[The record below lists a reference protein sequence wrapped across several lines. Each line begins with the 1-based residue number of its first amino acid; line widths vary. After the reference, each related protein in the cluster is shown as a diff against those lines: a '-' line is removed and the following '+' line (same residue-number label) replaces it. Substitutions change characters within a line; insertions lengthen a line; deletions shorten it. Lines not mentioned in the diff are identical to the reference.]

1 MLAGM
6 LLLAMDAQ
14 HTSLAIRHSQAYLA
28 KRAAMAGANAA
39 ARNHTRALRRQQ
51 PAVPAPPTTLSA
63 AVSRYP
69 PNIISVFKQMRR
81 QEEEATDA
89 SAPEL
94 PPEAETAYKQCDTRY
109 GSMAFRTIKPRPE
122 AGSGL
127 DVVFI
132 HGVCA
137 SSYML
142 RYIHTERDQY
152 TDSLSLSLSL
162 SLARSL
168 SQLGTDGTN
177 CQPPPRA
184 VDRRRWLIVDLLGHG
199 RSALSSDPWAY
210 TMENQAKAVMDVLLA
225 EGVRK
230 MALIAHS
237 LGGVVAVRLVS
248 KFSKSFI

>member
-1 MLAGM
+1 MVRVRRSVLAGM

-28 KRAAMAGANAA
+28 KRAAMAGANSA
-39 ARNHTRALRRQQ
+39 ARNHTRALRRQ
-51 PAVPAPPTTLSA
+51 PAVQAPKTNRSV
-63 AVSRYP
+63 AVSGYP

-109 GSMAFRTIKPRPE
+109 GSMAFRTIQPRTE

-142 RYIHTERDQY
+142 RYIHT
-152 TDSLSLSLSL
+152 DSLSLSLSHSL
-162 SLARSL
+162 SLSLTLSL
-168 SQLGTDGTN
+168 SAG
-177 CQPPPRA
+177 
-184 VDRRRWLIVDLLGHG
+184 DRRDELPT
-199 RSALSSDPWAY
+199 AA
-210 TMENQAKAVMDVLLA
+210 T
-225 EGVRK
+225 
-230 MALIAHS
+230 
-237 LGGVVAVRLVS
+237 GG
-248 KFSKSFI
+248 

>member
-1 MLAGM
+1 
-6 LLLAMDAQ
+6 
-14 HTSLAIRHSQAYLA
+14 
-28 KRAAMAGANAA
+28 
-39 ARNHTRALRRQQ
+39 
-51 PAVPAPPTTLSA
+51 
-63 AVSRYP
+63 
-69 PNIISVFKQMRR
+69 MRR

-109 GSMAFRTIKPRPE
+109 GSMAFRTIQPRTE

-142 RYIHTERDQY
+142 RYIHT
-152 TDSLSLSLSL
+152 DSLSLSLSL
-162 SLARSL
+162 TLSHSLSLSL

-210 TMENQAKAVMDVLLA
+210 TMENQAKAVMRVLLA

-248 KFSKSFI
+248 RVSIFSKSFIYWLNIRRYKGTDF